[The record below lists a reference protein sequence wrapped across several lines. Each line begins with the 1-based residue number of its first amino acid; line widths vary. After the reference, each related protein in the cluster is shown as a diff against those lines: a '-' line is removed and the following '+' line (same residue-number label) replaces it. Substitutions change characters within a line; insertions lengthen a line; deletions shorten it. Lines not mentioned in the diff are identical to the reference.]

1 MARYVWILL
10 GCALILPSVW
20 TKKDIPEDKKIKKDL
35 RDYTDADMERLFEQ
49 WEEDEEPLEEDELPE
64 HLRPAPKIDLSNLN
78 PDKPEDLIKMSKKGR
93 TLMMFVSVSGSPTQK
108 ETEEITQLWQTS
120 LFNAN
125 YEVTRYVVS
134 DDRTIFLLKDGSKAF
149 EVRDFLVQQD
159 RCAEVSFENQQFP
172 GKGATQGGGGDNNSA
187 QDKSKKSSGSSKK
200 SGDENKTKKKK
211 KKEKDKTEL

>member
-1 MARYVWILL
+1 MAKYVWIFLS
-10 GCALILPSVW
+10 CALILPFVW

-35 RDYTDADMERLFEQ
+35 RDYTDADLERLYEQ

-64 HLRPAPKIDLSNLN
+64 HLRPPPKIDLSNLN
-78 PDKPEDLIKMSKKGR
+78 PDRPEDLIKMSKKGR
-93 TLMMFVSVSGSPTQK
+93 TLMMFVSVSGNPTQK

-134 DDRTIFLLKDGSKAF
+134 DDRVIFLLKDGSKAF
-149 EVRDFLVQQD
+149 EVGDFLVQQD

-172 GKGATQGGGGDNNSA
+172 GKGAAQGGEEDDNSA
-187 QDKSKKSSGSSKK
+187 KSKKSSGNKASN
-200 SGDENKTKKKK
+200 DENKIKKKK
-211 KKEKDKTEL
+211 TEL

>member
-1 MARYVWILL
+1 MAKYVWIFLS
-10 GCALILPSVW
+10 CALILPFVW

-35 RDYTDADMERLFEQ
+35 RDYTDADLERL
-49 WEEDEEPLEEDELPE
+49 
-64 HLRPAPKIDLSNLN
+64 
-78 PDKPEDLIKMSKKGR
+78 PEDLIKMSKKGR
-93 TLMMFVSVSGSPTQK
+93 TLMMFVSVSGNPTQK

-134 DDRTIFLLKDGSKAF
+134 DDRVIFLLKDGSKAF

-172 GKGATQGGGGDNNSA
+172 GKGAAQGGEEDDNSA
-187 QDKSKKSSGSSKK
+187 KSKKSSGNKASN
-200 SGDENKTKKKK
+200 DENKTKKKK
-211 KKEKDKTEL
+211 TEL

>member
-1 MARYVWILL
+1 MAKYVWIFLS
-10 GCALILPSVW
+10 CALILPFVW
-20 TKKDIPEDKKIKKDL
+20 TKKDIPEDKTIKKDL
-35 RDYTDADMERLFEQ
+35 RDYTDADLERLYEQ

-78 PDKPEDLIKMSKKGR
+78 PDRPEDLIKMSKKGR
-93 TLMMFVSVSGSPTQK
+93 TLMMFVSVSGNPTQK

-134 DDRTIFLLKDGSKAF
+134 DDRVIFLLKDGSKAF

-172 GKGATQGGGGDNNSA
+172 GKGAAQGGEGDDNSA
-187 QDKSKKSSGSSKK
+187 KSKKSSGSKASN
-200 SGDENKTKKKK
+200 DENKTKKKK
-211 KKEKDKTEL
+211 TEL

>member
-1 MARYVWILL
+1 MARYVWIVLL
-10 GCALILPSVW
+10 CALILPLGW
-20 TKKDIPEDKKIKKDL
+20 TKKEIPEDKKIKKDL
-35 RDYTDADMERLFEQ
+35 RDYTDADLERLYEQ

-78 PDKPEDLIKMSKKGR
+78 PDKPEDLLKMSKKGR

-108 ETEEITQLWQTS
+108 ETEEITQLWQSS

-134 DDRTIFLLKDGSKAF
+134 DDRVIFLLKDGSKAF
-149 EVRDFLVQQD
+149 EIRDFLVQQD

-172 GKGATQGGGGDNNSA
+172 GKGAPQGEEGDNNSA
-187 QDKSKKSSGSSKK
+187 QTKSKKSSSSKG

-211 KKEKDKTEL
+211 TEL